1 MKIAFSLAIFAMFC
15 IGGLAIIGEDA
26 NDTDGADSIT
36 CTINY
41 VVDSTVYAV
50 NEPIT
55 EEETVTLSDAL
66 PAGANA
72 SEGKEFSGWLYNGNV
87 KTSITA
93 VEGFTYTVT
102 AVFSDIEYSIAFVYG
117 EPVDV
122 ETYTYG
128 EVAVV
133 PTVTAP
139 EGYTF
144 AGWSNGTSTITE
156 IPVVTAD
163 AIYTAVF
170 NEVVV
175 EYTVTFIVDDE
186 PFGAV
191 QTVAIAS
198 DIVYPYIEG
207 YTWGDVVTNKE
218 TGNMTV
224 TAVANP
230 VADEYTVTFMVGEET
245 TPFLVETVDA
255 GDMAIEPAINGY
267 TWDFDFD
274 TAINENVTIDAKEI
288 PNVSSTIGG
297 LSTMNFTILIIF
309 ILALI
314 SVFGVI
320 IYKQKKGDA

>member
-26 NDTDGADSIT
+26 NDADGADGTIH
-36 CTINY
+36 INY
-41 VVDSTVYAV
+41 IVDSTVYAV
-50 NEPIT
+50 DKTIMDELGVAASNGE
-55 EEETVTLSDAL
+55 VTLSTAL
-66 PAGANA
+66 PTGANA

-87 KTSITA
+87 VESITA
-93 VEGFTYTVT
+93 VEGSTYTVT
-102 AVFSDIEYSIAFVYG
+102 AVFSDIEYSVAFVYG
-117 EPVDV
+117 EPVV
-122 ETYTYG
+122 ASHYTYG

-139 EGYTF
+139 EGYIF

-175 EYTVTFIVDDE
+175 EYTVTF
-186 PFGAV
+186 
-191 QTVAIAS
+191 
-198 DIVYPYIEG
+198 
-207 YTWGDVVTNKE
+207 
-218 TGNMTV
+218 
-224 TAVANP
+224 
-230 VADEYTVTFMVGEET
+230 MVGEEVYLT
-245 TPFLVETVDA
+245 ETVSA